1 MYLTEVTQMS
11 AATYVIIG
19 LQIVLCLILIV
30 VILFQNG
37 NQRGLSGSIAGG
49 AETFFGKN
57 KGRTIDAK
65 LKKWT
70 AVIAIL
76 FLISSIALGFMVD
89 NDLNKADSTVTPP
102 VEQQVEGEVQENEA
116 AAPQE
121 GEAPAEG
128 EGETAETPAE

>member
-1 MYLTEVTQMS
+1 MS

>member
-1 MYLTEVTQMS
+1 MS

-128 EGETAETPAE
+128 ESETAETPAE